1 MKLLKKRLISY
12 IALTIVIFLT
22 LGGAV
27 NAQPMVRD
35 KGDGIYLPTGVP
47 DPGENTTEERTTEEG
62 TTEEKTTEDRTT
74 EERTTEERTTEE
86 ITTEERTT
94 EEKITEERTTE
105 EKTTE
110 EITTEERT
118 TEKSTTEKK
127 KTEKKSTE
135 EKHPSKK
142 TMILIA
148 IGLFV
153 LLIILIITIIV
164 IATGRKRKRGDK
176 ASGNKKMKND
186 GMNAG
191 ELDDSEDV
199 TRKVGYTISAA
210 TSPGVPIIIDVYK
223 NGSII
228 NSIKANVD
236 SSLILGRDSICDVV
250 INNEN
255 LSGQHLVIE
264 YSDDS
269 FYVQDLDTTNGTYFN
284 GIKMTHKRRLEKND
298 RLKIGEME
306 LVIRW

>member
-12 IALTIVIFLT
+12 IALTIVIFLS

-47 DPGENTTEERTTEEG
+47 NPGENTTEE
-62 TTEEKTTEDRTT
+62 RTT

-86 ITTEERTT
+86 KTTEEKTTEERTT
-94 EEKITEERTTE
+94 EERTTEERTTEERTTE

-110 EITTEERT
+110 EITTEEKTIKEKT
-118 TEKSTTEKK
+118 TEETKK
-127 KTEKKSTE
+127 KNNKKNEAE

-228 NSIKANVD
+228 NSIKSNVD